1 MGGNAGTIFTQ
12 PMFFSPLHTPQN
24 WQIASKRK
32 EVYQWFYNDQ
42 EAKHIYVHLGVMC
55 VDDFGDLFLI
65 ASWRNAGDQHLPTT
79 TCWQGIF
86 SWCII
91 RPVWSGIQAK
101 KVGLEPLSSLWWVL
115 TSIKRGFCR
124 FQSPCCC
131 SRQEPR
137 STRTNWGVFAFADR
151 TPHDSKHPN
160 RGGAEGKRS
169 QYAARLGGSSRII
182 WSAGRI
188 IKPRGV
194 RYPTRSMMIPQ
205 GGETF
210 PLYSGGVGGS
220 LGEIYW
226 IQS

>member
-1 MGGNAGTIFTQ
+1 MYDPTRLEWH
-12 PMFFSPLHTPQN
+12 S
-24 WQIASKRK
+24 
-32 EVYQWFYNDQ
+32 DD
-42 EAKHIYVHLGVMC
+42 EAIC
-55 VDDFGDLFLI
+55 
-65 ASWRNAGDQHLPTT
+65 
-79 TCWQGIF
+79 
-86 SWCII
+86 
-91 RPVWSGIQAK
+91 
-101 KVGLEPLSSLWWVL
+101 
-115 TSIKRGFCR
+115 
-124 FQSPCCC
+124 
-131 SRQEPR
+131 EPR
-137 STRTNWGVFAFADR
+137 RVLCGLVVRQASLLNSFNRLAVALAKSQDHRVLCGVFAFGADR

-220 LGEIYW
+220 LGEIY
-226 IQS
+226 